1 MEPKWNQIGTGSI
14 LEHSGSIFA
23 HFGQKF
29 DSRSRGV
36 AKCILIKFSSAVL
49 EHVFKLFE
57 VVLKPFVFQCQIDP
71 NSRVRPLRLV
81 GLGSRLGRRAILRLT
96 PRAPELTP
104 VSSDAPGELQS
115 LPL

>member
-14 LEHSGSIFA
+14 LEHSGSTFA

-36 AKCILIKFSSAVL
+36 AKCILMKFSSAVL

-57 VVLKPFVFQCQIDP
+57 VVLKPFVFQYQIDL
-71 NSRVRPLRLV
+71 NLRVRLLRLV
-81 GLGSRLGRRAILRLT
+81 GLGSRL
-96 PRAPELTP
+96 
-104 VSSDAPGELQS
+104 VSIGADSRPQAHFRDSRSRGVANS
-115 LPL
+115 IFVKIK